1 MLKVRMTGTENIVLS
16 NTSKTQETKS
26 KVVKYNFI
34 KVRNFY
40 RAQEKKINRIREIIC
55 KLLHKG
61 FIHRIYEDFNKF
73 YNKSNQI

>member
-1 MLKVRMTGTENIVLS
+1 MSSNNEVLKVRMTGTENIVLS

-40 RAQEKKINRIREIIC
+40 IAQEK
-55 KLLHKG
+55 
-61 FIHRIYEDFNKF
+61 NKQ
-73 YNKSNQI
+73 NKRNYLQTAP

>member
-1 MLKVRMTGTENIVLS
+1 MTGIGNIVWS

-26 KVVKYNFI
+26 KVVKYDFI

-40 RAQEKKINRIREIIC
+40 IAKEKKIKRIREIIC
-55 KLLHKG
+55 QLFHKG

>member
-1 MLKVRMTGTENIVLS
+1 MTGTENIVLS

-40 RAQEKKINRIREIIC
+40 IAQEK
-55 KLLHKG
+55 
-61 FIHRIYEDFNKF
+61 NKQ
-73 YNKSNQI
+73 NKRNYLQTAP

>member
-1 MLKVRMTGTENIVLS
+1 MSSNNEMLKVRMTGTENIVLS

-40 RAQEKKINRIREIIC
+40 IAQEK
-55 KLLHKG
+55 
-61 FIHRIYEDFNKF
+61 NKQ
-73 YNKSNQI
+73 NKRNYLQTAP